1 MTNTQITAYAEELAG
16 KLTSIASLQSEAK
29 DLINSAKD
37 AGINTRAL
45 RKVARELVMDSDKR
59 AKLYNDEDQL
69 EMFRADVGLRT
80 KDPMTITKA
89 SLAALKEIREL
100 REAAE

>member
-37 AGINTRAL
+37 VGVNVRAL
-45 RKVARELVMDSDKR
+45 RKVAREMVMDSEKR
-59 AKLYNDEDQL
+59 AKLYEDEDQL
-69 EMFRADVGLRT
+69 EMFREAVSLR
-80 KDPMTITKA
+80 KRKGFEPAM
-89 SLAALKEIREL
+89 

>member
-37 AGINTRAL
+37 AGVNVRAL
-45 RKVARELVMDSDKR
+45 RKVAREMVMDSEKR
-59 AKLYNDEDQL
+59 KKLYDDEEQL
-69 EMFRADVGLRT
+69 SMFRDEVGLT
-80 KDPMTITKA
+80 GSKFA
-89 SLAALKEIREL
+89 
-100 REAAE
+100 EAAE

>member
-29 DLINSAKD
+29 DLINSAKEV
-37 AGINTRAL
+37 GVNVRAL
-45 RKVARELVMDSDKR
+45 RKVAREMVMDSEKR
-59 AKLYNDEDQL
+59 AKLYEDEGQL
-69 EMFRADVGLRT
+69 EMFRAELGLT
-80 KDPMTITKA
+80 M
-89 SLAALKEIREL
+89 